1 MKVNTENTDDEW
13 CKWGKYWI
21 IKVNTEWWRE
31 TLNDEIKY
39 WEYSLVFLEK
49 RSQKTCFQVWKK
61 SKVRRQIR

>member
-13 CKWGKYWI
+13 CKWGKYWM

-31 TLNDEIKY
+31 TLNDKSKY

-49 RSQKTCFQVWKK
+49 PSQNMLSSLKK
-61 SKVRRQIR
+61 K